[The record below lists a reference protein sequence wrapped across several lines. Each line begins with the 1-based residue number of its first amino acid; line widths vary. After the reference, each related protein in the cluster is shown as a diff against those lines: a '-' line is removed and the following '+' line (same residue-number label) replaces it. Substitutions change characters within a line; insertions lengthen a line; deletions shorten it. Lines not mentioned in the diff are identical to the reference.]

1 MNIAPGDTEPD
12 YPPLPDARKNRTTA
26 PMRLA
31 GVSLPLSEPE
41 YPLRQKE
48 QKLMY
53 QIECDGVRKVRE
65 RILSVKITNEHDE
78 RALASRLAKFDRVIQ
93 FMKEND
99 IDIPE

>member
-1 MNIAPGDTEPD
+1 
-12 YPPLPDARKNRTTA
+12 
-26 PMRLA
+26 
-31 GVSLPLSEPE
+31 
-41 YPLRQKE
+41 
-48 QKLMY
+48 MY